1 MRKERERTRSEENE
15 TENESQK
22 FDSSN
27 REKMTAI
34 QYLEE
39 ILVMP
44 YGCLEIEQSTI
55 D

>member
-1 MRKERERTRSEENE
+1 MNLRKKEMRKERERTRSEENE

-34 QYLEE
+34 
-39 ILVMP
+39 
-44 YGCLEIEQSTI
+44 
-55 D
+55 